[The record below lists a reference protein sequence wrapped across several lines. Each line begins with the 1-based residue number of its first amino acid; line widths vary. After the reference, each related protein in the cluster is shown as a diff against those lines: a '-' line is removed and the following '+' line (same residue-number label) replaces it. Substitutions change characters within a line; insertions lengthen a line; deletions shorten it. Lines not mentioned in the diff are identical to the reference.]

1 MARALHVLIVEDSE
15 DDTKLILEELNDRGY
30 HPIHRR
36 IETPEEMKEAL
47 RQGRWDLVLSDYVMP
62 RFNALEAMRLI
73 REEGLDIPFI
83 IITGSIGEETAVAAM
98 KAGAHDYL
106 MKDNLSRLSP
116 AIEREL
122 QDAERR
128 RAHRGAEVAL
138 QQSEERF
145 RQMAE
150 SIQEIFWMRDL
161 EKNKILYVSPSYE
174 KIWGRSCRSL
184 YEEPASFIESIYPED
199 RPQVLAAMKKI
210 PFELGELEYRIVHPD
225 GSIRWIRDR
234 AFPIRNEKGEI
245 YRISGVAEE
254 ITKRKRAEE
263 ELMRSRQQLR
273 NLAARLE
280 SVREMERAW
289 ISREIHDELG
299 QIFTS
304 VKYEIALSRKLAEKI
319 GGLAAEGRSSLD
331 EKLLSALNLVEGAIK
346 TVRRIATEL
355 RPGILDDLGLMAA
368 LEWQASEFQQRTGI
382 DCRLR
387 SDLQEIRLNR
397 EGATAVFRII
407 QEILTNIARHSGA
420 TQVQIRIKEKEGNLL
435 LEIKDNGRGISEE
448 EISDP
453 KSLGLLGMRERAL
466 LLGGETRISGTPH
479 KGTQINV
486 KIPLE
491 NPIEEE
497 GDAAFPTSR

>member
-1 MARALHVLIVEDSE
+1 MARTLHVLIVEDSE

-36 IETPEEMKEAL
+36 IETPEEMKGAL
-47 RQGRWDLVLSDYVMP
+47 RQRRWDLVLSDYMMP

-73 REEGLDIPFI
+73 KEEGLDIPFI
-83 IITGSIGEETAVAAM
+83 IITGSIGEEIAVAAM
-98 KAGAHDYL
+98 KAGAHDYM

-116 AIEREL
+116 AVEREI
-122 QDAERR
+122 QEAARR
-128 RAHRGAEVAL
+128 RAHREAELAL
-138 QQSEERF
+138 QKSEERF
-145 RQMAE
+145 RQLAE

-174 KIWGRSCRSL
+174 KIWGRSCESL
-184 YEEPASFIESIYPED
+184 YENPASFIESIYPED
-199 RPQVLAAMKKI
+199 RPRVLAAMTKI
-210 PFELGELEYRIVHPD
+210 PFDLGELEYRIVHAD

-245 YRISGVAEE
+245 YRISGIAEE
-254 ITKRKRAEE
+254 ITERKLAEE
-263 ELMRSRQQLR
+263 ELIGSREQLR
-273 NLAARLE
+273 NLAGRLE
-280 SVREMERAW
+280 SVREKERAW

-304 VKYEIALSRKLAEKI
+304 VKYELALSRKLADKI
-319 GGLAAEGRSSLD
+319 GKIPTEGKSKLD
-331 EKLLSALNLVEGAIK
+331 EKLKSALDLIEAAIH

-368 LEWQASEFQQRTGI
+368 VEWQASDFQQRTGI

-397 EGATAVFRII
+397 EGTTAVFRII

-420 TQVQIRIKEKEGNLL
+420 TQVQIRIRQKGEDLL
-435 LEIKDNGRGISEE
+435 LEIKDNGKGIREE
-448 EISDP
+448 EISGS
-453 KSLGLLGMRERAL
+453 KSLGLLGIRERAL
-466 LLGGETRISGTPH
+466 LLGGETRIAGAPG
-479 KGTQINV
+479 KGTRINV
-486 KIPLE
+486 KIPLGNGSGE
-491 NPIEEE
+491 ERPPDLPIS
-497 GDAAFPTSR
+497 G